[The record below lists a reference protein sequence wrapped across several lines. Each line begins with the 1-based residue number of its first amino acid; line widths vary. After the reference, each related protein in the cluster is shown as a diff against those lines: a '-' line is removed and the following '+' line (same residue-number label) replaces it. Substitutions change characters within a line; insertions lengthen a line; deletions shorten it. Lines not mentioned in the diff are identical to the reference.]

1 MPDLCK
7 KIKSEIQILL
17 GLPGVNLVVGHIY
30 LLFNMY
36 WLPVY
41 VSLLTGSCS
50 RKVVKELKK
59 LQPTQIEDK
68 NATEPQL
75 SYPLSI
81 IQEPPIQDNQSF
93 YTFLIILLLIFSLC
107 LLNSTTFFKIFKK

>member
-1 MPDLCK
+1 MPDLRK
-7 KIKSEIQILL
+7 KINSEIQTLL
-17 GLPGVNLVVGHIY
+17 GLPGVNLVVRHIY

-41 VSLLTGSCS
+41 IALLTGSCS

-68 NATEPQL
+68 NVSEPEL
-75 SYPLSI
+75 NYPLSI
-81 IQEPPIQDNQSF
+81 IQEPPVQDNQSF

-107 LLNSTTFFKIFKK
+107 FFNSKTFLKIFKK